1 MLSKYEPVCYELLR
15 PAQVKARREKAPIAY
30 IVAGALEWHGLQCPL
45 GCDSLKAHAVCCEA
59 ALRFGGVVLPPH
71 HFGFMIKDG
80 EPDKNWGPAGWEN
93 FTLGYNRLEILEA
106 AVAGQARA
114 LAHAGWRV
122 LVGVTGHD
130 IPQQRDALERAIQS
144 AVQGTETRGFAVTE
158 GGLHK
163 QSEEIPLGMDHA
175 GAWETSCMMYAYP
188 ELVDLTEL
196 STRGLARDERLG
208 IDGPEGIGGLSPL
221 THASAE
227 LGRKIVEQMGYLI
240 GSKAVAM
247 L

>member
-1 MLSKYEPVCYELLR
+1 MLSKYESVCYELLR
-15 PAQVKARREKAPIAY
+15 PSQVKALRERAPIAY
-30 IVAGALEWHGLQCPL
+30 LVAGALEWHGLQNPL
-45 GCDSLKAHAVCCEA
+45 GCDSLKAHAICCEA

-80 EPDKNWGPAGWEN
+80 DPDKNWGPAGWEN
-93 FTLGYNRLEILEA
+93 FTLGYNRLDILEA

-114 LAHAGWRV
+114 LVHAGWRV

-130 IPQQRDALERAIQS
+130 IDDQLHALERAIES
-144 AVQGTETRGFAVTE
+144 AVQGTSARGFAVKE
-158 GGLHK
+158 GSLHEPSK
-163 QSEEIPLGMDHA
+163 QIPLGMDHA
-175 GAWETSCMMYAYP
+175 GAWETSCMMYACP
-188 ELVDLTEL
+188 EQVDLSEL
-196 STRGLARDERLG
+196 STRGLAREERLD

-221 THASAE
+221 AHASAE
-227 LGRKIVEQMGYLI
+227 MGRKIIEEMGHLI